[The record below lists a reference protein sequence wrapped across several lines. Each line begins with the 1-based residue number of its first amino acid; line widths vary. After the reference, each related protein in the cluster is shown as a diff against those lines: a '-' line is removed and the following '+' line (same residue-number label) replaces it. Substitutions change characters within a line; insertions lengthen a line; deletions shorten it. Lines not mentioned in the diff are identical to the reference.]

1 MAPEAVAPKHLRF
14 GLVTSSYPTADIVQ
28 SGILAEK
35 YSFDSLWIPDHFTDL
50 YQTGDK
56 VDPWTVFATIG
67 ARTKKIRFSTVVTDT
82 QRTHPAR
89 TAHIVAT
96 LDELTNGRAML
107 GIGAGEV
114 MNTTPYGL
122 PFESV
127 EDRVQRLREAIEVI
141 KLLWASTREKRVN
154 FQGKFYNLE
163 NAVMDQKGVTVPAPP
178 IYVGAMG
185 THRTLKLVG
194 ELGDGWIPWTNSV
207 ETFKRR
213 HQEISEAAEAAGRRI
228 ESIDMANVT
237 SVALTED
244 PSLQRK
250 AIDAM
255 KTELLV
261 TLHPKALMEMGFEV
275 KAPPGFD
282 YTYQRV
288 IANEA
293 VGDRAS
299 EIAKDMPDELVRKF
313 LVVGNVNEVVEGL
326 ARFVKAGVQHLVI
339 KDVVGMS
346 VFVKLSETEK
356 TMRAF
361 HEKII
366 PSLRVGL
373 PNHHSSHT
381 A

>member
-1 MAPEAVAPKHLRF
+1 MRF
-14 GLVTSSYPTADIVQ
+14 GLVTSSYPTPDVVK

-50 YQTGDK
+50 YPTGDK

-67 ARTKKIRFSTVVTDT
+67 ARTKTIKFSTVVTDT

-96 LDELTNGRAML
+96 LDELTGGRAML

-122 PFESV
+122 PFEGV
-127 EDRVQRLREAIEVI
+127 EDRVKRLREAIQVI
-141 KLLWASTREKRVN
+141 RLLWSSTRERRVS
-154 FQGKFYNLE
+154 FLGRFYKLD
-163 NAVMDQKGVTVPAPP
+163 NAVMDQKPVTVPAPP

-194 ELGDGWIPWTNSV
+194 EVGDGWIPWTNSL

-213 HQEISEAAEAAGRRI
+213 YQEIKGAAEGAGRRVD
-228 ESIDMANVT
+228 SIDMANVT

-244 PSLQRK
+244 RSLQRR
-250 AIDAM
+250 AIEAM
-255 KTELLV
+255 KMELLV
-261 TLHPKALMEMGFEV
+261 TLHRNVLKEMGFEV
-275 KAPPGFD
+275 NAPPGFD

-288 IANEA
+288 IASEA

-299 EIAKDMPDELVRKF
+299 QIAKDMPDELVRKF
-313 LVVGNVNEVVEGL
+313 LVVGGVNDVIEGL
-326 ARFVKAGVQHLVI
+326 ARLVRAGVQHVVI

-346 VFVKLSETEK
+346 VLVKLSETEK
-356 TMRAF
+356 TLKTFHAKVIPALRA
-361 HEKII
+361 
-366 PSLRVGL
+366 SYR
-373 PNHHSSHT
+373 
-381 A
+381 

>member
-1 MAPEAVAPKHLRF
+1 MKF
-14 GLVTSSYPTADIVQ
+14 GLVTSAYPTSDIVK

-35 YSFDSLWIPDHFTDL
+35 YGFDSLWIPDHFTDL
-50 YQTGDK
+50 YPTGDK

-67 ARTKKIRFSTVVTDT
+67 AHTKKLKFSTVVTDT

-96 LDELTNGRAML
+96 LDELTGGRAML

-122 PFESV
+122 PFEGV
-127 EDRVQRLREAIEVI
+127 DERVQRLREAIEVI
-141 KLLWASTREKRVN
+141 RLLWSSTRQNRASY
-154 FQGKFYNLE
+154 QGRFYSLSD
-163 NAVMDQKGVTVPAPP
+163 AVLDQKAITKPSPP

-185 THRTLKLVG
+185 THKTLKLVG
-194 ELGDGWIPWTNSV
+194 ELGDGWIPWTNSL
-207 ETFKRR
+207 ETFTRR
-213 HQEISEAAEAAGRRI
+213 YHEIREAAEGAGRKI

-244 PSLQRK
+244 SALQKK
-250 AIDAM
+250 AIDSM

-261 TLHPKALMEMGFEV
+261 TLHRNVLRGMGFEV

-288 IANEA
+288 VANEA
-293 VGDRAS
+293 VGDKAG

-313 LVVGNVNEVVEGL
+313 LIVGNENEVTEGL
-326 ARFVKAGVQHLVI
+326 ARFVKAGVQQPVI
-339 KDVVGMS
+339 KDVIGMS
-346 VFVKLSETEK
+346 VYVKLSETEK
-356 TMRAF
+356 TLQAF
-361 HEKII
+361 DKKVI
-366 PSLRVGL
+366 PALR
-373 PNHHSSHT
+373 SSFP
-381 A
+381 